1 VTDPAFTF
9 SFHDTAHDLHGT
21 VRSGMTLVF
30 DGGAPTTIAE
40 EARLDGVRAVVGD
53 RLEMDFDP
61 VSESADLGGAVA
73 RVGRVRGNYDGRPLE
88 CLGVV
93 TETVKPPAWSDLDAL
108 RTVSAVF
115 EPGLAVLALARRP
128 RGARGHGDERV
139 IAWIVRDGT
148 PLSVEDARI
157 STVYDGDGRQRSA
170 GLELWLPGEDFPR
183 RASGQARAGASL
195 TLEGL
200 RVHAAVFGWRME
212 GREGVGTYDII
223 VRDEPAAAA

>member
-1 VTDPAFTF
+1 MTDPAFTF
-9 SFHDTAHDLHGT
+9 SFHDPAHDLHGT
-21 VRSGMTLVF
+21 VRSGMTLLF
-30 DGGAPTTIAE
+30 DRGAPTTIAE

-73 RVGRVRGNYDGRPLE
+73 RVGRVRGRLDGQPLE

-93 TETVKPPAWSDLDAL
+93 TETLHAPAWSDLDAL

-128 RGARGHGDERV
+128 RGARGHGEERV
-139 IAWIVRDGT
+139 RGWLVRDGT

-157 STVYDGDGRQRSA
+157 STVYDGDGRQRTA

-183 RASGQARAGASL
+183 RTSGQARAGASL
-195 TLEGL
+195 SLEGL

>member
-21 VRSGMTLVF
+21 VRSGMTLIF
-30 DGGAPTTIAE
+30 DGGAPTTIDH

-61 VSESADLGGAVA
+61 VSESADLGGTIA
-73 RVGRVRGNYDGRPLE
+73 RVGRVRGSYDGRTLE

-93 TETVKPPAWSDLDAL
+93 TETVTPPSWSDLDAL
-108 RTVSAVF
+108 RSVAAVF

-139 IAWIVRDGT
+139 TGWLVRDGA
-148 PLSVEDARI
+148 PLAVEDARI
-157 STVYDGDGRQRSA
+157 STVYDGDGRQRTA

-200 RVHAAVFGWRME
+200 RVHAAVFSWRME
-212 GREGVGTYDII
+212 GREGVGAYDII